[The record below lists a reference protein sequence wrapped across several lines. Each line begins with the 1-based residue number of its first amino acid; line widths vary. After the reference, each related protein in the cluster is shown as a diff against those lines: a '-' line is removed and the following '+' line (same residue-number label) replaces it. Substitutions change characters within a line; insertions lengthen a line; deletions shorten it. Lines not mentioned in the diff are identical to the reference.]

1 MEQNSERCCKLPQIY
16 SKRPN
21 KDSILSFSLPKPR
34 FFLCCWLYK
43 FVIKDSVLSHEWI
56 TRAAERIVW
65 THVWDILSNHS
76 HLSFAYLSGPE
87 CLYLSQNLS
96 CIQHSGEPSCLLGA
110 SCWWNKATGHHS
122 CPFFVVRVEGEVEN
136 QWNLNIIFGES
147 SFLPL
152 TLGYDKMVPS
162 VSLATMKNCSF

>member
-1 MEQNSERCCKLPQIY
+1 M
-16 SKRPN
+16 
-21 KDSILSFSLPKPR
+21 F
-34 FFLCCWLYK
+34 
-43 FVIKDSVLSHEWI
+43 LSHEWI

-65 THVWDILSNHS
+65 THVWDILSNHF

-96 CIQHSGEPSCLLGA
+96 CIQHSGEPTCLLGA
-110 SCWWNKATGHHS
+110 SCWWIKATGHHS

-136 QWNLNIIFGES
+136 QWDLNIIFGEP

-162 VSLATMKNCSF
+162 VSLATVKNCSFLVKLCVYVCIYMCVCVCVCMYVCVCVWCYLACLLKWYFDSFGIR